1 MIEFKYESP
10 SDEEG
15 IENLLDLVFSPSRIN
30 LSSYSLRKKVPKVK
44 TLCFVAKNADGS
56 IIGVIRCWPVLIGEK
71 KQISLLIGPIAIHPT
86 FQGEGLGSYLINH
99 SIKISKKYGW
109 KRAILIG
116 DIDYYKSF
124 GFFQPNENNID
135 FPSPT
140 DSKRILFLELESN
153 SFKGV
158 VGKVQK
164 FC

>member
-1 MIEFKYESP
+1 MIVFKHES
-10 SDEEG
+10 SRDEEG

-44 TLCFVAKNADGS
+44 TLCFVAKDTDGT
-56 IIGVIRCWPVLIGEK
+56 IIGVIRYWPVLIGEK

-86 FQGEGLGSYLINH
+86 FQGEGLGAYLINH

-116 DIDYYKSF
+116 DIGYYKSF
-124 GFFQPNENNID
+124 GFFKQNENNIE
-135 FPSPT
+135 FPPPT
-140 DSKRILFLELESN
+140 DSKRILFLELEHN

-158 VGKVQK
+158 EGKVVK

>member
-1 MIEFKYESP
+1 MIVFRHETSR
-10 SDEEG
+10 DEEG

-44 TLCFVAKNADGS
+44 TLCFVAKNTDGT
-56 IIGVIRCWPVLIGEK
+56 IKGVIRYWPVLIGEK

-86 FQGEGLGSYLINH
+86 FQGEGLGAYLINH

-116 DIDYYKSF
+116 DIGYYKSF
-124 GFFQPNENNID
+124 GFFKQNENNIE
-135 FPSPT
+135 FPPPT
-140 DSKRILFLELESN
+140 DSKRILLLELEHN
-153 SFKGV
+153 SFKSV
-158 VGKVQK
+158 KGKVVK